1 MAMPRR
7 RGFRASKAYATSC
20 LVAAA
25 VVLLPCCA
33 RRLLGVSEARHR
45 AGEGGAAFVRFGRL
59 FSAWALHA
67 EVDEDR
73 AMAAVA
79 TVPPHE
85 WAQARGNWQLDASK
99 KEDSQSSARIDS
111 AESFEDSGSL
121 PSQVVRHEKDAA
133 SHGQDR
139 DSLQS
144 SQALKR
150 DPMELVQSVVKT
162 LMSKQEAAGRNSSGA
177 SSPPEKRGVAA
188 AGAFLTLAA
197 GMVSKEAASLLESA
211 ILTKDAAARV
221 LSGASMT
228 AVEDAVRALSAG
240 GSQEGMPALLASS
253 LFLGSAVAA
262 MNGGGISGFSAGEV
276 PGGYTEALQAL
287 NSTFQE
293 LWERG
298 TGSLGTR
305 ASTLVKEAT
314 KLSEA
319 FDRSNL
325 AEEEEAASQMRSASL
340 GIAVRSGSARRQSQA
355 WILPLEAQLF
365 RRNEGRHATILRLS
379 RQLLFRSLHGI
390 SETDFEGQAGKLYEE
405 RARLIFRSLQLP
417 LDDHRTL
424 QRLEARIGHGSWQPL
439 PPTDAYGL
447 IEANVRFSDADLT
460 ITDKLTGRVSV
471 EVRLIGSRQEEH
483 LSPKGAVVSSMP
495 TAAPAKTVA
504 HLVGEEG
511 LGVISDID
519 DTVKVTEVFHG
530 VTAVLRNTFLKT
542 FKPVHGMASL
552 FRGWAEAQGAS
563 FHYVSK
569 SPPEL
574 FEPLSEFLE
583 QEGFPV
589 SSLHLCPLLGKSR
602 ADFKLRQVTSL
613 LKQFPGRKF
622 LLVGDSGEKDAEV
635 YAQLLR
641 KHPGQVLKAFIRL
654 VAPDD
659 SSNVARV
666 KAAFHG
672 LPPEKWQAFADPAEI
687 SLPRSQETSGWTLP
701 WQLRLPS
708 IPNKSPKVDSIVEAT
723 VKSLRRF
730 GWKPSTATLAGV
742 VVD

>member
-1 MAMPRR
+1 MVLPCARL
-7 RGFRASKAYATSC
+7 GFSKAWQ
-20 LVAAA
+20 
-25 VVLLPCCA
+25 
-33 RRLLGVSEARHR
+33 R
-45 AGEGGAAFVRFGRL
+45 AEGGSTFVRFGRL
-59 FSAWALHA
+59 ISAWTLHA
-67 EVDEDR
+67 EVDEVR
-73 AMAAVA
+73 AAAAVA
-79 TVPPHE
+79 TLPPHE
-85 WAQARGNWQLDASK
+85 WAQAREKWQLDARNK
-99 KEDSQSSARIDS
+99 GLREEREDIQNSARTIS
-111 AESFEDSGSL
+111 AESFEDPGRL
-121 PSQVVRHEKDAA
+121 HSQTVRDERDIA
-133 SHGQDR
+133 SDG
-139 DSLQS
+139 
-144 SQALKR
+144 QALKR
-150 DPMELVQSVVKT
+150 DPLELVQSVVKT
-162 LMSKQEAAGRNSSGA
+162 LMSKQEAAELTRNSSDA
-177 SSPPEKRGVAA
+177 TRPEKRGVAA
-188 AGAFLTLAA
+188 AGAFITLAA

-211 ILTKDAAARV
+211 MLTKDAAARV

-228 AVEDAVRALSAG
+228 AVEAAVKALSSG
-240 GSQEGMPALLASS
+240 GSPEGMPALLASS
-253 LFLGSAVAA
+253 LFLVSAVAA
-262 MNGGGISGFSAGEV
+262 MGGGGISFTAGEA
-276 PGGYTEALQAL
+276 PGGYAEALQA

-305 ASTLVKEAT
+305 ASTFVKEAT
-314 KLSEA
+314 KLSEV
-319 FDRSNL
+319 FDRGNL
-325 AEEEEAASQMRSASL
+325 AEEAARADSQMRTASL
-340 GIAVRSGSARRQSQA
+340 GIAVRGGSARRQSQA

-365 RRNEGRHATILRLS
+365 RRNEGRHATVLRLC

-390 SETDFEGQAGKLYEE
+390 SEADFEGEAGKLYEE

-417 LDDHRTL
+417 LDDDRTL
-424 QRLEARIGHGSWQPL
+424 QRLEARVGHGSWQPL

-447 IEANVRFSDADLT
+447 IEANVRFADSDLT
-460 ITDKLTGRVSV
+460 ITDKLTGKVSV

-483 LSPKGAVVSSMP
+483 LSPKGAVFSPIP
-495 TAAPAKTVA
+495 TAVPAKTVA

-552 FRGWAEAQGAS
+552 FKGWQEAQGAS

-602 ADFKLRQVTSL
+602 ANFKLRQVTSL

-622 LLVGDSGEKDAEV
+622 LLVGDSGEKDAEI
-635 YAQLLR
+635 YAALLR
-641 KHPGQVLKAFIRL
+641 ENPGQVLKAFIRL

-666 KAAFHG
+666 KAAFDG
-672 LPPEKWQAFADPAEI
+672 LPSEKWQVFAEPAEI
-687 SLPRSQETSGWTLP
+687 TLPQSPETTGWALP

-708 IPNKSPKVDSIVEAT
+708 KAPKVESIVEAT
-723 VKSLRRF
+723 VNSLRRF
-730 GWKPSTATLAGV
+730 GWKPSTASLAGV

>member
-1 MAMPRR
+1 MARPRR
-7 RGFRASKAYATSC
+7 RGFRTSKPYAASC
-20 LVAAA
+20 LIA
-25 VVLLPCCA
+25 VVMVLPCA
-33 RRLLGVSEARHR
+33 RLGSSEARQR
-45 AGEGGAAFVRFGRL
+45 AEGASTFVQFGRL
-59 FSAWALHA
+59 ISAWTLHA

-79 TVPPHE
+79 TLPKHE
-85 WAQARGNWQLDASK
+85 WSQARENWQLDARNK
-99 KEDSQSSARIDS
+99 GFREEREDSQNSARIVS
-111 AESFEDSGSL
+111 AASFEDPGRL
-121 PSQVVRHEKDAA
+121 PSQALPSLEDTA
-133 SHGQDR
+133 SSDGQD
-139 DSLQS
+139 
-144 SQALKR
+144 LKR
-150 DPMELVQSVVKT
+150 DPLELVQSVVET
-162 LMSKQEAAGRNSSGA
+162 LMSKQEAAENSSAA
-177 SSPPEKRGVAA
+177 SSPEKRGVAA
-188 AGAFLTLAA
+188 AGAFITLAA

-211 ILTKDAAARV
+211 MRTKDAAARV

-228 AVEDAVRALSAG
+228 AVEDAVRALSSG
-240 GSQEGMPALLASS
+240 GSPEGMPALLASS

-262 MNGGGISGFSAGEV
+262 MGGGGINFTAGEA
-276 PGGYTEALQAL
+276 PGGYAEALQAL

-293 LWERG
+293 LWESG
-298 TGSLGTR
+298 SGSLGTR

-314 KLSEA
+314 KLSEV

-325 AEEEEAASQMRSASL
+325 TEEAALADSQMRTASL

-365 RRNEGRHATILRLS
+365 RRNEGRHATVLRLC

-417 LDDHRTL
+417 LDDDRTL

-447 IEANVRFSDADLT
+447 IEANVRFADSDLT
-460 ITDKLTGRVSV
+460 ITDKLMGKVSV

-483 LSPKGAVVSSMP
+483 LSPKGAVPSSMP
-495 TAAPAKTVA
+495 TAVPVKTVA

-542 FKPVHGMASL
+542 FRPVHGMASL
-552 FRGWAEAQGAS
+552 FKGWQEAQGAS

-574 FEPLSEFLE
+574 FDPLSEFLE
-583 QEGFPV
+583 REGFPV

-602 ADFKLRQVTSL
+602 ANFKLRQVTSL

-641 KHPGQVLKAFIRL
+641 EHPGQVLKAFIRL

-666 KAAFHG
+666 KAAFDG
-672 LPPEKWQAFADPAEI
+672 LPSEKWQVFAEPAEI
-687 SLPRSQETSGWTLP
+687 TLPRSQETSGWPLP
-701 WQLRLPS
+701 WQLRLPT
-708 IPNKSPKVDSIVEAT
+708 KSPKVDSIVEAT
-723 VKSLRRF
+723 VNSLRRF
-730 GWKPSTATLAGV
+730 GWKPSRASLAGV